1 MIHSHVKIN
10 SCDFPEMGGSSLFKT
25 KRSKKLKQ
33 MSAKKKK
40 KKDWNSKR
48 AHTSTHTLAQRKQ
61 QVHSSPEDVSIPQ
74 LKENWKLQLHLKTF
88 VSVVVVVDE
97 LNLSFQTNARA
108 FHTRSSLA
116 LLSWCV

>member
-10 SCDFPEMGGSSLFKT
+10 SRDFPEMGGTSLFNT

-33 MSAKKKK
+33 MSSKKKK
-40 KKDWNSKR
+40 KGLELKTGS
-48 AHTSTHTLAQRKQ
+48 HIHTHTLAQRKQ
-61 QVHSSPEDVSIPQ
+61 QVPSSPEDVSIPQ

-88 VSVVVVVDE
+88 VSVVVGDE

>member
-1 MIHSHVKIN
+1 
-10 SCDFPEMGGSSLFKT
+10 MGGTSLFKT
-25 KRSKKLKQ
+25 KRSKKLN
-33 MSAKKKK
+33 KK

-48 AHTSTHTLAQRKQ
+48 AHASTHTLAQRKQ

-88 VSVVVVVDE
+88 VRVVVVVDE

-116 LLSWCV
+116 PLCWCV